1 MESFNVNRRYP
12 AVMLG
17 LLLYIISCAVRADVI
32 SADVSLS
39 STDLTLVSSVRVAR
53 TVQQYTISATARNS
67 SSKQYRNVV
76 AQLSSVP
83 NGISII
89 DGSLNFGDIAAGGT
103 ANSTDVFVIQLNLR
117 TSPTPQL
124 SDMQWQVLGDEVVPP
139 PAVTPT
145 QAGIFMNIDNGAI
158 KGEADSASHKDWIA
172 LLSWQDSA
180 TVQYSETAGGPTAGK
195 LSLGDVSVT
204 KIIDAASP
212 LLREALTQGQLFDE
226 VNIDIV
232 KSCNQQYYVQYA
244 ISLFNV
250 AFSSVQAANSTG
262 SNPTEQLAIR
272 TTAVETSYTPV
283 GPDCKLQQPIYSL
296 QHIK

>member
-17 LLLYIISCAVRADVI
+17 LLLYIISCVAQADVI

-89 DGSLNFGDIAAGGT
+89 DGSLNFGDIAAGGA

-158 KGEADSASHKDWIA
+158 KGDADSTSHKDWIA
-172 LLSWQDSA
+172 LLSWQDSVTMLYSA
-180 TVQYSETAGGPTAGK
+180 TPGGTMPGK
-195 LSLGDVSVT
+195 ASLGAVNVT
-204 KIIDAASP
+204 KLVDAASP
-212 LLREALTQGQLFDE
+212 LLREALTKGRLFDD
-226 VNIDIV
+226 VKIDIV

-250 AFSSVQAANSTG
+250 AFSAVQAANSSG
-262 SNPTEQLAIR
+262 SNPMEQLAIR
-272 TTAVETSYTPV
+272 TTAVESSYTPV

>member
-1 MESFNVNRRYP
+1 MRSFNVNRRYP

-124 SDMQWQVLGDEVVPP
+124 SDMQWQVQGDEVVQPP
-139 PAVTPT
+139 VVTPT

-172 LLSWQDSA
+172 LLSWQDSVTMLYSA
-180 TVQYSETAGGPTAGK
+180 TPGGTMPGK
-195 LSLGDVSVT
+195 ASLGDVNVT
-204 KIIDAASP
+204 KLVDAASP
-212 LLREALTQGQLFDE
+212 LLRAALTQGQLFDE

-272 TTAVETSYTPV
+272 TTAVESIYTPV

>member
-1 MESFNVNRRYP
+1 MKSFNVNGRYP
-12 AVMLG
+12 AVILG
-17 LLLYIISCAVRADVI
+17 VLLYIICCVVRAEDISSDVTI
-32 SADVSLS
+32 S

-67 SSKQYRNVV
+67 SSKTYRNVV

-89 DGSLNFGDIAAGGT
+89 DGSLNFGDIAAGGA

-117 TSPTPQL
+117 ASPTPQL
-124 SDMQWQVLGDEVVPP
+124 SDMQWQVQGNEVVHP

-158 KGEADSASHKDWIA
+158 KGEADSASHKGWIE

-180 TVQYSETAGGPTAGK
+180 TMLYSVTAGGTMPGK
-195 LSLGDVSVT
+195 VSLGDVGVT
-204 KIIDAASP
+204 KRVDAASP
-212 LLREALTQGQLFDE
+212 LLREALAKGQLFDE
-226 VNIDIV
+226 VKIDIV

-250 AFSSVQAANSTG
+250 AFSAVQANNSSG
-262 SNPTEQLAIR
+262 SHPIEQLAIR
-272 TTAVETSYTPV
+272 TTAIETSYTPV
-283 GPDCKLQQPIYSL
+283 GADCKLQQPIYSI

>member
-32 SADVSLS
+32 SADVTLS
-39 STDLTLVSSVRVAR
+39 SEDLTLVSSVRVAR

-67 SSKQYRNVV
+67 SIKPYTNVV

-83 NGISII
+83 TGISIV

-117 TSPTPQL
+117 ASPTPQL

-145 QAGIFMNIDNGAI
+145 QTGIFMNIDNGVI
-158 KGEADSASHKDWIA
+158 RGNVDSSSHRDWIA

-180 TVQYSETAGGPTAGK
+180 SVQYSATSGGISTGK

-204 KIIDAASP
+204 KLVDAASP
-212 LLREALTQGQLFDE
+212 LLREALTRGQLFDE
-226 VNIDIV
+226 VKIDIV
-232 KSCNQQYYVQYA
+232 KSCNQKNYVEYA

-250 AFSSVQAANSTG
+250 AFAAMQAENSAGNT
-262 SNPTEQLAIR
+262 PAEQLAIR

-283 GPDCKLQQPIYSL
+283 GPDCKLQQPVYSL
-296 QHIK
+296 QHLK

>member
-1 MESFNVNRRYP
+1 MKSFNVNCRYP

-17 LLLYIISCAVRADVI
+17 VLLYIISCVARAEDISSDVT
-32 SADVSLS
+32 LS
-39 STDLTLVSSVRVAR
+39 SADLTLVSSVRVAR

-124 SDMQWQVLGDEVVPP
+124 SDMQWQVLGDEVMPP
-139 PAVTPT
+139 PAVSPT

-180 TVQYSETAGGPTAGK
+180 TMLYSATPGGTMPGK
-195 LSLGDVSVT
+195 ASLGAVNVT
-204 KIIDAASP
+204 KLVDAASP
-212 LLREALTQGQLFDE
+212 LLREALTKGRLFDE
-226 VNIDIV
+226 VKIDIV

-250 AFSSVQAANSTG
+250 ALSVVQAGNSSG
-262 SNPTEQLAIR
+262 SNPTEYLAIN
-272 TTAVETSYTPV
+272 TTAVETVYTPV

>member
-1 MESFNVNRRYP
+1 MKSFNVNGRYP

-17 LLLYIISCAVRADVI
+17 LLLYIISCVARAEDI
-32 SADVSLS
+32 SADVTLS
-39 STDLTLVSSVRVAR
+39 SADLTLVSSVRVAR

-89 DGSLNFGDIAAGGT
+89 DGSVNFGDIAAGAA

-139 PAVTPT
+139 PAVSPT

-158 KGEADSASHKDWIA
+158 KGEADSVSHKDWIA

-180 TVQYSETAGGPTAGK
+180 TMLYSATPGGTMPGK
-195 LSLGDVSVT
+195 ASLGAVNVT
-204 KIIDAASP
+204 KLVDAASP
-212 LLREALTQGQLFDE
+212 SLREALTKGRLFDE
-226 VNIDIV
+226 VKIDIV

-244 ISLFNV
+244 ISLFNAALSV
-250 AFSSVQAANSTG
+250 VQAGNSAG
-262 SNPTEQLAIR
+262 SNPTEYLAIN
-272 TTAVETSYTPV
+272 TTAVETVYTPV

-296 QHIK
+296 QQIK